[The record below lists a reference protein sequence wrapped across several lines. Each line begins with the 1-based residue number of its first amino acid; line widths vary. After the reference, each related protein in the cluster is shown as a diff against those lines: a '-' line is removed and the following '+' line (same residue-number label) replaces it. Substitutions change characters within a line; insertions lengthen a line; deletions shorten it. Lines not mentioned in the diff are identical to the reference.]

1 MIPSLLKYSLFYCI
15 CYRFEATSSES
26 LFFLS
31 AAMYKDNY
39 AFHACVVTNS
49 LFAALTIQGC
59 TQRGKSKHFE
69 HAVHRKA
76 NPELYKLSII

>member
-15 CYRFEATSSES
+15 CYRFEAATSSES

-39 AFHACVVTNS
+39 AFHASVVTNS
-49 LFAALTIQGC
+49 LFAAVTIQGC
-59 TQRGKSKHFE
+59 TKRGQFGS
-69 HAVHRKA
+69 
-76 NPELYKLSII
+76 YKDDIDHYTLFAAGTPL